1 MKSEIKERNLKLD
14 DKWNDYCN
22 ATIYHAYKMER
33 LSQQDRKIVEDYI
46 NKVGESMF
54 ELSCKKVKM
63 YKIKDALYWGKVKV
77 ERKIKKLVY

>member
-1 MKSEIKERNLKLD
+1 
-14 DKWNDYCN
+14 
-22 ATIYHAYKMER
+22 MER